1 MFASILRSAMF
12 ISLLLIVSVTLSG
25 CSIDFGA
32 IFNGIKTFI
41 GNLSGNLG
49 GFIEKGVGVVKDVI
63 SKVKE
68 VAGPIA
74 DIAKNVFNNTSA
86 TADKVMDTLNKADA
100 TADRVGEVGGTL
112 RDVGNKLNT
121 TDAVGNNTGNAP
133 TAAAVAP
140 RDTEE
145 TTNNNA
151 GGTGIVNQGNRFT
164 NWLNSL
170 VSNDRKQNEAQAVNN
185 ITTTINNGNTAQN
198 NLTLPS
204 AVSQNEVETL
214 SAREKE
220 VVKENIKKEAAYIKE
235 NIEKLNKEIASL
247 SGAARDDVEASKAN
261 MEKISKKIDEI
272 IKDPLNEK
280 SINTVDEV
288 ADEIEE
294 VLDIANK
301 YGNQAGGVA
310 DALKDAF
317 KACETG
323 FDSISDDFE
332 KAFKGLF

>member
-74 DIAKNVFNNTSA
+74 DIAKNVFNNTNL
-86 TADKVMDTLNKADA
+86 TADKVMNTLNQADA
-100 TADRVGEVGGTL
+100 TADRVGEVGGAL
-112 RDVGNKLNT
+112 RDVGNRLNT

-145 TTNNNA
+145 TTNNA
-151 GGTGIVNQGNRFT
+151 GGAAAVNQGNPFT

-170 VSNDRKQNEAQAVNN
+170 VSRDRKQNEAKAVNN

-198 NLTLPS
+198 TLTLPS

-214 SAREKE
+214 SAEEKE
-220 VVKENIKKEAAYIKE
+220 VIKENIKKEAAFIKA
-235 NIEKLNKEIASL
+235 NIEQLNKEISSL
-247 SGAARDDVEASKAN
+247 SGAAYDDVKKSKAN
-261 MEKISKKIDEI
+261 VDKISRKIDEI
-272 IKDPLNEK
+272 INDPLNEK
-280 SINTVDEV
+280 SVNRVDEV
-288 ADEIEE
+288 SVEIKE
-294 VLDIANK
+294 VLDIAEK
-301 YGNQAGGVA
+301 YGNQAGGLA

-317 KACETG
+317 EACETG
-323 FDSISDDFE
+323 YESISNDFE
-332 KAFKGLF
+332 KVFKDLF

>member
-63 SKVKE
+63 GKVKE

-112 RDVGNKLNT
+112 RDVRNKLNT
-121 TDAVGNNTGNAP
+121 TDAVGNNTGTAP
-133 TAAAVAP
+133 TSAAVAP

-145 TTNNNA
+145 TTNNA

-170 VSNDRKQNEAQAVNN
+170 VSNDRKQNEAKAVNN

-204 AVSQNEVETL
+204 AVSQNEIETL

-235 NIEKLNKEIASL
+235 NIEKLNREIASL

-261 MEKISKKIDEI
+261 LEKISKKIDEI

-294 VLDIANK
+294 VLNIANK
-301 YGNQAGGVA
+301 YGNQAGGIA

-323 FDSISDDFE
+323 FNSISDDFE

>member
-49 GFIEKGVGVVKDVI
+49 SFIKKGVGVVKDVI

-68 VAGPIA
+68 VAEPIA
-74 DIAKNVFNNTSA
+74 DIAKNVFNNTSV

-145 TTNNNA
+145 TTNNA
-151 GGTGIVNQGNRFT
+151 GGAAAVNQGNPFT

-170 VSNDRKQNEAQAVNN
+170 VSRDRKQNEAKAVNN

-198 NLTLPS
+198 TLTLPS

-214 SAREKE
+214 SAEEKE
-220 VVKENIKKEAAYIKE
+220 VIKENIKKEAAFIKA
-235 NIEKLNKEIASL
+235 NIEQLNKEISSL
-247 SGAARDDVEASKAN
+247 SGAAYDDVKKSKAN
-261 MEKISKKIDEI
+261 VDKISRKIDEI
-272 IKDPLNEK
+272 INDPLNEK
-280 SINTVDEV
+280 SVNRVDEV
-288 ADEIEE
+288 SVEIKE
-294 VLDIANK
+294 VLDIAEK
-301 YGNQAGGVA
+301 YGNQAGGLA

-317 KACETG
+317 EACETG
-323 FDSISDDFE
+323 YESISNDFE
-332 KAFKGLF
+332 KVFKDLF

>member
-63 SKVKE
+63 GKVKE

-74 DIAKNVFNNTSA
+74 DIAKNVFNNTSL
-86 TADKVMDTLNKADA
+86 TADKVMDTLNQADA
-100 TADRVGEVGGTL
+100 TADRVGGIGGTL
-112 RDVGNKLNT
+112 RDVGNRLNT

-145 TTNNNA
+145 TTNNA
-151 GGTGIVNQGNRFT
+151 GGTTIVNQGNRFT

-170 VSNDRKQNEAQAVNN
+170 VSNDRKQNEAKAVNN

-204 AVSQNEVETL
+204 AVPQNEVETL
-214 SAREKE
+214 SEREKE

-235 NIEKLNKEIASL
+235 NIEKLNREIASL

-272 IKDPLNEK
+272 IKDPLNER

-294 VLDIANK
+294 VLNIANK
-301 YGNQAGGVA
+301 YGNQAGGIA

-317 KACETG
+317 EACETG

>member
-25 CSIDFGA
+25 CSIDFAA
-32 IFNGIKTFI
+32 IFDGIKTFI

-74 DIAKNVFNNTSA
+74 DIAKNVFNNTNL
-86 TADKVMDTLNKADA
+86 TADKVMDTLNQADA
-100 TADRVGEVGGTL
+100 TADRVGEVGGAL
-112 RDVGNKLNT
+112 RDVGNRLNT

-145 TTNNNA
+145 TTNNA
-151 GGTGIVNQGNRFT
+151 GGAAAVNQGNPFT

-170 VSNDRKQNEAQAVNN
+170 VSRDRKQNEAKAVNN

-198 NLTLPS
+198 TLTLPS

-214 SAREKE
+214 SAEEKE
-220 VVKENIKKEAAYIKE
+220 VIKENIKKEAAFIKA
-235 NIEKLNKEIASL
+235 NIEQLNKEISSL
-247 SGAARDDVEASKAN
+247 SGAAYDDVKKSKAN
-261 MEKISKKIDEI
+261 VDKISRKIDEI
-272 IKDPLNEK
+272 INDPLNEK
-280 SINTVDEV
+280 SVNRVDEV
-288 ADEIEE
+288 SVEIKE
-294 VLDIANK
+294 VLDIAEK
-301 YGNQAGGVA
+301 YGNQAGGLA

-317 KACETG
+317 EACETG
-323 FDSISDDFE
+323 YESISNDFE
-332 KAFKGLF
+332 KVFKDLF

>member
-25 CSIDFGA
+25 CSIDFAA
-32 IFNGIKTFI
+32 IFDGIKTFI

-63 SKVKE
+63 SNVKE

-74 DIAKNVFNNTSA
+74 DIAKNVFNNTNL
-86 TADKVMDTLNKADA
+86 TADKVMDTLNQADA
-100 TADRVGEVGGTL
+100 TADRVGEVGGAL
-112 RDVGNKLNT
+112 RDVGNRLNT

-145 TTNNNA
+145 TTNNA
-151 GGTGIVNQGNRFT
+151 GGAAAVNQGNPFT

-170 VSNDRKQNEAQAVNN
+170 VSRDRKQNEAKAVNN

-198 NLTLPS
+198 TLTLPS

-214 SAREKE
+214 SAEEKE
-220 VVKENIKKEAAYIKE
+220 VIKENIKKEAAFIKA
-235 NIEKLNKEIASL
+235 NIEQLNKEISSL
-247 SGAARDDVEASKAN
+247 SGAAYDDVKKSKAN
-261 MEKISKKIDEI
+261 VDKISRKIDEI
-272 IKDPLNEK
+272 INDPLNEK
-280 SINTVDEV
+280 SVNRVDEV
-288 ADEIEE
+288 SVEIKE
-294 VLDIANK
+294 VLDIAEK
-301 YGNQAGGVA
+301 YGNQAGGLA

-317 KACETG
+317 EACETG
-323 FDSISDDFE
+323 YESISNDFE
-332 KAFKGLF
+332 KVFKDSF

>member
-25 CSIDFGA
+25 CSIDFAA
-32 IFNGIKTFI
+32 IFDGIKTFI

-74 DIAKNVFNNTSA
+74 DIAKNVFNNTNL
-86 TADKVMDTLNKADA
+86 TADKVMDTLNQADA
-100 TADRVGEVGGTL
+100 TADRVGEVGGAL
-112 RDVGNKLNT
+112 RDVGNRLNT

-145 TTNNNA
+145 TTNNA
-151 GGTGIVNQGNRFT
+151 GGAAAVNRGNPFT

-170 VSNDRKQNEAQAVNN
+170 VSRDRKQNEAKAVNN

-198 NLTLPS
+198 TLTLPS

-214 SAREKE
+214 SAEEKE
-220 VVKENIKKEAAYIKE
+220 VIKENIKKEAAFIKA
-235 NIEKLNKEIASL
+235 NIEQLNKEISSL
-247 SGAARDDVEASKAN
+247 SGAAYDDVKKSKAN
-261 MEKISKKIDEI
+261 VDKISRKIDEI
-272 IKDPLNEK
+272 INDPLNEK
-280 SINTVDEV
+280 SVNRVDEV
-288 ADEIEE
+288 SVEIKE
-294 VLDIANK
+294 VLDIAEK
-301 YGNQAGGVA
+301 YGNQAGGLA

-317 KACETG
+317 EACETG
-323 FDSISDDFE
+323 YESISNDFE
-332 KAFKGLF
+332 KVFKDLF